1 MPKFSGEMPTALP
14 QLYEYFFDGEKKEW
28 IPWAN
33 LVPKYVHDPQRKYN
47 DILVP
52 TVDTVRTTWLLKLQV
67 RKCLFSL
74 FPVSHLFKVL
84 LTYSKCIVS
93 FWLFE
98 QRWKGIQG
106 MKSGWPVQKF
116 KGKCGWHSPHNFIK
130 RKMSEICTG
139 YDLRWHMNLHLAI
152 PVWGIFMTDVSQSC
166 EVSLLSAVSALR
178 NSQRPAARV
187 SWVINKVF

>member
-98 QRWKGIQG
+98 QR
-106 MKSGWPVQKF
+106 
-116 KGKCGWHSPHNFIK
+116 
-130 RKMSEICTG
+130 
-139 YDLRWHMNLHLAI
+139 
-152 PVWGIFMTDVSQSC
+152 
-166 EVSLLSAVSALR
+166 
-178 NSQRPAARV
+178 
-187 SWVINKVF
+187 